1 MSIGLEVAGST
12 IRRMLDH
19 TRTVYLLNRSYI
31 HTVSEVRH
39 SYQIGDGRITP
50 RFFRVELPSPD
61 SIVTIAPYSTD
72 GYGSS
77 LAVGSK
83 VITFA
88 KTWRDSVCE
97 VYMVNRPCQ
106 LLIGVYTPAGSAAR
120 IASGY
125 GIKIS
130 SATDASFISSND
142 ELLFPY
148 AVGQP
153 DLIKGVTYPQKVS
166 ISISRVGSVASV
178 LAGHYPANNQEGDA
192 GDGST
197 NNQARPA
204 WFTSAYFVN
213 ANTPVGGALCLNSNR
228 FVKGG
233 WKGCGVGIL
242 TKDYDGTDQWP
253 DWTYQRNFGL
263 NHGVKLPTGAI
274 MVARAPNLAT
284 VV

>member
-12 IRRMLDH
+12 IRRMLNH
-19 TRTVYLLNRSYI
+19 TRSVYLLQRSYI
-31 HTVSEVRH
+31 QTVSDVRH
-39 SYQIGDGRITP
+39 SFPVGPGRIHP

-61 SIVTIAPYSTD
+61 SIVTVAPYSTD

-77 LAVGSK
+77 LSVGSS
-83 VITFA
+83 VISFA

-106 LLIGVYTPAGSAAR
+106 LLIGVYTPAGSTTRVAT
-120 IASGY
+120 GY
-125 GIKIS
+125 GIKIHS
-130 SATDASFISSND
+130 SSDSSFISSND

-153 DLIKGVTYPQKVS
+153 NLIKGVTYPQKVS

-204 WFTSAYFVN
+204 WFTSAYFAD
-213 ANTPVGGALCLNSNR
+213 ANTPIGGALGLNSNR
-228 FVKGG
+228 FVKSG
-233 WKGCGVGIL
+233 WSGCGVGIF
-242 TKDYDGTDQWP
+242 TKDYNGNDQES
-253 DWTYQRNFGL
+253 DWNYQSSFGL
-263 NHGVKLPTGAI
+263 NHNVKLPTGAI
-274 MVARAPNLAT
+274 MVARAPNLST
-284 VV
+284 VI

>member
-1 MSIGLEVAGST
+1 MSMGIDVAGST
-12 IRRMLDH
+12 IRRMLNH
-19 TRTVYLLNRSYI
+19 TNTVYLLHRSYI
-31 HTVSEVRH
+31 HTVSDVRH
-39 SYQIGDGRITP
+39 SYPSGDGRIIP
-50 RFFRVELPSPD
+50 RFFRVELPTPD

-77 LAVGSK
+77 LSVGSK
-83 VITFA
+83 VISFA

-106 LLIGVYTPAGSAAR
+106 LLIAVYAPAGSTAR

-153 DLIKGVTYPQKVS
+153 NLIKDVTYPQKVS
-166 ISISRVGSVASV
+166 IAISRVGSVASV
-178 LAGHYPANNQEGDA
+178 LAGHYPANNQEG
-192 GDGST
+192 GEYEGST
-197 NNQARPA
+197 ANQARPA
-204 WFTSAYFVN
+204 WFTSAYFTN

-242 TKDYDGTDQWP
+242 TKDYAGKDQWS
-253 DWTYQRNFGL
+253 DWYTQEQYGL
-263 NHGVKLPTGAI
+263 NHNVKLPIGAI
-274 MVARAPNLAT
+274 MVARSPNISK